1 MLRRA
6 SALCCLCLHTVSRGR
21 EEDVAVKGREAAC
34 IDGPT
39 MRVVAEGQR
48 RREEIPRLGLCRVDV
63 LHLHLLVPR
72 DARVPLDLLL

>member
-1 MLRRA
+1 MLEVL
-6 SALCCLCLHTVSRGR
+6 ALCDACLHTISRGR
-21 EEDVAVKGREAAC
+21 EEDVAVKGGEAAC